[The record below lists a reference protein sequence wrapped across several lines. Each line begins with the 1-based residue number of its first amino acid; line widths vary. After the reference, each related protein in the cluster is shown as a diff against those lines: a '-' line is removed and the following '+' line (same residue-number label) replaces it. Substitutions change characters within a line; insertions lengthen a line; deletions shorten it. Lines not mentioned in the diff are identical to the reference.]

1 MANRF
6 EARAAKLQEKG
17 IKSTFDTDLPV
28 DPTQDNEEELDIVA
42 NTWKTR
48 PLAGEEPPATQVK
61 PRKKK
66 KHAVSK
72 EEYVTIKIK
81 KTTHQN
87 LDLVKM
93 ITGNTIGDTV
103 SSAVETWIQ
112 ENLTSEQQL
121 LLEQLQTMKK

>member
-6 EARAAKLQEKG
+6 EARAAKLQEKE
-17 IKSTFDTDLPV
+17 IKSSFDADLPV
-28 DPTQDNEEELDIVA
+28 DPTQDNGEELDIVTNA
-42 NTWKTR
+42 WKTR
-48 PLAGEEPPATQVK
+48 PLAGEEIPDKQVK

-66 KHAVSK
+66 KHVVPK

-103 SSAVETWIQ
+103 SSAVGIWIQ

-121 LLEQLQTMKK
+121 LLEQLQTIKK

>member
-6 EARAAKLQEKG
+6 EARAARLQEKEV
-17 IKSTFDTDLPV
+17 KSAFDTDLPV
-28 DPTQDNEEELDIVA
+28 DPTQDNGKELDIVA
-42 NTWKTR
+42 NTWEPR
-48 PLAGEEPPATQVK
+48 PLAGEEVPAKQIK

-66 KHAVSK
+66 ATTAPK

-87 LDLVKM
+87 LELIKM

-103 SSAVETWIQ
+103 SSAVDIWIQ
-112 ENLTSEQQL
+112 DNLTSEQQL
-121 LLEQLQTMKK
+121 LLEQLQTIKK